1 MVNMHILLTEVFC
14 ERCTFIPY
22 CAVAEIR
29 GEMSYFKIQTIA
41 NSWAE
46 CRLSTVTSLRRCAD
60 KLESSHRT
68 NAETEHSIAK
78 VSLTGDVVGLF
89 GVILAPF
96 SGGLSLGLCGVSA
109 VTGIGTYLSKREA
122 NQNDDNVTR
131 QVEAEV
137 KQVLDEDEKATT
149 TLRKLC
155 ESFTFLEEQ
164 LEIKMVG
171 DILVAIQETSC
182 TNLEIT
188 VGDIQKNDC
197 AVQIQ
202 NGNNLNTPVLNV
214 TTQLANLNASLTSA
228 NEVIQYIETTKEVVT
243 KTKTIKQVLSTANS
257 INKLSKAA
265 RSLDVAELMNT
276 SGQIASAAKTVTK
289 AAKTGKA
296 ITTATKGADTTIKT
310 VKNIKKASDTMKTIT
325 KVAKNASGQ
334 VASATKTITKAAKT
348 GGTITTATKGAD
360 TTIKTVKNIKQASDT
375 VKTVTHVAKDATGQI
390 ASAAQ
395 TVTKAA
401 KTGRAISTATKG
413 ADTTIKTVKNIKKA
427 SDTMKTIT
435 KVAKNASGQ
444 VASATKT
451 ITKAAKTGGTITTAT
466 KGADATI
473 KTVKNIK
480 QASNTVKTVTKV
492 AKDVDKVVHTSRLT
506 TSATK
511 VTKVTQ
517 TATKA
522 ASISK
527 LGLIINAVV
536 IPLDLYNL
544 VVAAENLGKSHEDV
558 KFIRDE
564 ADRLEH
570 QIENI
575 ENEIKVHVETY
586 MQLHVQL
593 CEIYEN
599 YHYENIYEYLEVMHE
614 SLEFPLPTR

>member
-1 MVNMHILLTEVFC
+1 
-14 ERCTFIPY
+14 
-22 CAVAEIR
+22 
-29 GEMSYFKIQTIA
+29 MSYFKIQTIA

-60 KLESSHRT
+60 KLESSHRI

-182 TNLEIT
+182 TNLEVT

-360 TTIKTVKNIKQASDT
+360 TTIKTVKNIKQAS
-375 VKTVTHVAKDATGQI
+375 
-390 ASAAQ
+390 
-395 TVTKAA
+395 
-401 KTGRAISTATKG
+401 
-413 ADTTIKTVKNIKKA
+413 
-427 SDTMKTIT
+427 
-435 KVAKNASGQ
+435 
-444 VASATKT
+444 
-451 ITKAAKTGGTITTAT
+451 
-466 KGADATI
+466 
-473 KTVKNIK
+473 
-480 QASNTVKTVTKV
+480 NTVKTVTKV